1 MTAYGSEPG
10 TNAADVRNYGSFS
23 DNSLRQSNALNL
35 PKSGSREI
43 IRKYISG
50 RNHP

>member
-1 MTAYGSEPG
+1 MTANGAEPG
-10 TNAADVRNYGSFS
+10 TNAADVCNYGRFS
-23 DNSLRQSNALNL
+23 DSSLGQDKALNL